1 MHKLPLTVFISAG
14 LILAMPV
21 NTSAQSNGSQSDA
34 SAAEDDVTALV
45 RRGRTKLDAGD
56 AAEAQVLFE
65 EAAAKADNSLATRM
79 WVLRAW
85 MEQGRSN
92 DTLDALDA
100 IRQAGETG
108 PALDYLYGMAFVRRA
123 QGLIAEAQA
132 NTGLPKNTIQ
142 MNFTSGYERL
152 SSVLPRNERLFR
164 DGWITLARAAW
175 HEAGVRSDP
184 EDARAV
190 RAVARDA
197 AERAVAFYPS
207 HVDAHLMLGRVTLSQ
222 FVSDMPEGAE
232 GPEQWGPAA
241 LHWNAAVRS
250 FSVALELARPTKDN
264 ETHQM
269 LAATAGIQLGN
280 TLMWKSE
287 RARAA
292 GAYGRAIAWAPWAVD
307 FTTVYNL
314 LFDAESEE
322 PLKYV
327 LSTLESGQAN
337 YVKHFGAD
345 TEGDATTLW
354 WLGWAYLQQ
363 GGREA
368 ESAKA
373 FAKVLTKWPAYVD
386 AWYYLY
392 VARYGNE
399 DWEGAAEALAQGWRA
414 DGMTMLN
421 LMKEGDVTQN
431 VARVEYLKSV
441 AFSAG
446 ELDQAIA
453 LAEVSAETQPTVA
466 VLWNDVGYFLR
477 LRAEQLRT
485 AEAEVAST
493 PSEGIQDPETAPVNT
508 SAELFQDAWNAYAR
522 ALVLEPENPQLIND
536 GAVILQFGLEQD
548 FELARAMYQKAQKL
562 ASDALASPDL
572 NATLRES
579 FGRALEDARR
589 NEAEL
594 PPRDSKND

>member
-1 MHKLPLTVFISAG
+1 MHKLPLILCLSAG
-14 LILAMPV
+14 FSLATPNV
-21 NTSAQSNGSQSDA
+21 SPAQAAGNQSDA
-34 SAAEDDVTALV
+34 TSAADESAALI

-56 AAEAQVLFE
+56 AAGAQILFE
-65 EAAAKADNSLATRM
+65 EAAAKDGNSLATRM

-85 MEQGRSN
+85 MDQGRSN
-92 DTLDALDA
+92 DTLDALDEL
-100 IRQAGETG
+100 RRAGEAG
-108 PALDYLYGMAFVRRA
+108 PILDYLYGMAFVRRA
-123 QGLIAEAQA
+123 EGLIAESRA
-132 NTGLPKNTIQ
+132 NTGLPQNTIQ

-152 SSVLPRNERLFR
+152 SSVLPGNERLFR

-175 HEAGVRSDP
+175 HEAAVRSDP
-184 EDARAV
+184 EDAHAV
-190 RAVARDA
+190 RGVARDA

-232 GPEQWGPAA
+232 GPDQWGPAA
-241 LHWNAAVRS
+241 PHWTAAVRS

-269 LAATAGIQLGN
+269 LAATAGTQLGN
-280 TLMWKSE
+280 TLMWKSN
-287 RARAA
+287 RASAA
-292 GAYGRAIAWAPWAVD
+292 GAYARAISWAPWAVD

-314 LFDAESEE
+314 LFDEESEE
-322 PLKYV
+322 PLKHV
-327 LSTLESGQAN
+327 LAALESGQSS

-363 GGREA
+363 GGRSA
-368 ESAKA
+368 ESAEA
-373 FAKVLTKWPAYVD
+373 FSKVLAKWPAYVD

-399 DWEGAAEALAQGWRA
+399 DWNGAAEALAQGWRA
-414 DGMTMLN
+414 DGTTMLN
-421 LMKEGDVTQN
+421 LMKEGDVPQN

-441 AFSAG
+441 AFAAS

-453 LAEVSAETQPTVA
+453 LAEVNAETQPTVA
-466 VLWNDVGYFLR
+466 VHWNDVGYFLR
-477 LRAEQLRT
+477 LRAEELRT
-485 AEAEVAST
+485 LEAQASSSPT
-493 PSEGIQDPETAPVNT
+493 EGAQDPGALPAKS
-508 SAELFQDAWNAYAR
+508 SAELFQAAWDAYAR

-536 GAVILQFGLEQD
+536 GAVILQFGLKRD
-548 FELARAMYQKAQKL
+548 FELARSMYQKAQVL
-562 ASDALASPDL
+562 ASAALASPDL
-572 NATLRES
+572 GATLRES
-579 FGRALEDARR
+579 YGRAQEDARR

-594 PPRDSKND
+594 PPRDSRDD